1 MPKASVS
8 KPVTFPKNFGWPDFA
23 AIPESFVTCMIF
35 KVGDA

>member
-8 KPVTFPKNFGWPDFA
+8 KPVTFSKNVGWPDFA

-35 KVGDA
+35 KVGDS